1 MVRSKAWECVALAA
15 ILALAA
21 CGQSRNKRR
30 QTEMRIVLSSTV
42 IYDGAALNDRRNST
56 DEGISAAG
64 DSRTHPEGSRR
75 ITVRSKLTS
84 GAPVRWREQL
94 ECD

>member
-30 QTEMRIVLSSTV
+30 QTEMRIVLSSMM
-42 IYDGAALNDRRNST
+42 APLST
-56 DEGISAAG
+56 TGETPRMKG
-64 DSRTHPEGSRR
+64 
-75 ITVRSKLTS
+75 
-84 GAPVRWREQL
+84 
-94 ECD
+94 